1 MIKSLES
8 KNIEKTQ
15 ENQKIDKKDKT
26 YKNKGT
32 EFLFKPTM
40 DKNFT
45 DNEYYKN
52 TKSKNLMQSKMK
64 EYQNMENY
72 DHMYKN
78 YQPYSQMEPKIKYW
92 DKYNTDRDQYD
103 LQSYRHYDKYMA
115 QKEYENFENYGN
127 HKQYIHKDAFY
138 QDDEML
144 DYQRKFKNT
153 QSDYFKPNSG
163 YMSPTINQRHVPEYY
178 NSKISPEEYHQQRE
192 YEERRYMDFYHNRNP
207 IMYNKFEEEVDKY
220 EYMNF
225 IRDREMEYINS
236 QKYSE
241 SGEQYQYGNSSRFG
255 YNKPKYHQK
264 SPMYDETYYEM
275 YRPEKYNL
283 YEMKHRDLHKRYM
296 N

>member
-1 MIKSLES
+1 MVYKKVINKQSNSRSNSRKTSEELDQISPLEINSETKNKDLTSEELIKINYQNEESKKKLTSKQRRKQKQKAKKANDQMIKSLES

-92 DKYNTDRDQYD
+92 DKYNTDRNQYD
-103 LQSYRHYDKYMA
+103 LQSYRNYDKYMA
-115 QKEYENFENYGN
+115 
-127 HKQYIHKDAFY
+127 
-138 QDDEML
+138 
-144 DYQRKFKNT
+144 
-153 QSDYFKPNSG
+153 
-163 YMSPTINQRHVPEYY
+163 
-178 NSKISPEEYHQQRE
+178 
-192 YEERRYMDFYHNRNP
+192 
-207 IMYNKFEEEVDKY
+207 
-220 EYMNF
+220 
-225 IRDREMEYINS
+225 
-236 QKYSE
+236 
-241 SGEQYQYGNSSRFG
+241 
-255 YNKPKYHQK
+255 
-264 SPMYDETYYEM
+264 
-275 YRPEKYNL
+275 
-283 YEMKHRDLHKRYM
+283 
-296 N
+296 